1 MTFPVLL
8 KLGAGACWAV
18 AVTTST
24 VSPVPTSQPCKRT
37 KTPFLTLFWKSKKK
51 GGRERQVGFS
61 VLFFL
66 FFYYEK
72 ELEAVA
78 TNKQTWHLL
87 VLHL

>member
-24 VSPVPTSQPCKRT
+24 VSPVPASQPCKRT

-66 FFYYEK
+66 LFFTMRRNWK
-72 ELEAVA
+72 LLLQ
-78 TNKQTWHLL
+78 TNKPGIC
-87 VLHL
+87 